1 VSACL
6 TYSPLAHSGERFS
19 AFAIPRA
26 RRTAGPGV
34 AAPAWERRREDR
46 EGTRPRHKGQK
57 RKGRAT
63 SSSTEGQRR
72 RERPSE
78 RSRGAGDLIRF
89 KSTRSVRTK
98 MTSQNGMTSLINQ
111 THSHSVTTRFQ
122 IPYRFQGPRLTARP
136 LVSSRLV
143 SPLTPW
149 PPARRSAAC
158 RPGSHRRPAGAPGTS
173 APPSSSP

>member
-1 VSACL
+1 MHCH
-6 TYSPLAHSGERFS
+6 PFR
-19 AFAIPRA
+19 
-26 RRTAGPGV
+26 GPGGPPDPG
-34 AAPAWERRREDR
+34 APRHGSGGAGGGGRSEDR
-46 EGTRPRHKGQK
+46 EGTRPRHKGQSEK
-57 RKGRAT
+57 AERPRARQ
-63 SSSTEGQRR
+63 GQQR

-122 IPYRFQGPRLTARP
+122 IPYRFHNPRLTARP
-136 LVSSRLV
+136 LVSSRLA

-158 RPGSHRRPAGAPGTS
+158 RPGSRRRPAEAPGTS